1 MSTNQSPAPIGTD
14 IITTTTALSPFEKP
28 NHHITNNK
36 HIIKSHP
43 ADNNNNNNNN
53 NNDDNSTNVYYVK
66 DDSAMMGPLSSSL
79 AAGGNNIHTTTAPL
93 TIYLPRGHVDD
104 EDVISLGSDDD
115 DDNVNTD
122 GTTAT
127 VTPDGDS
134 SSKEFNGPP
143 SPSTSDCPV
152 INEESHSLKS
162 VKSILMSEDISV
174 RMGRLKRNVSWS
186 DLAGAGELVEV
197 KMYIP
202 EKKSLLPAEAIF
214 QECLCSIM

>member
-1 MSTNQSPAPIGTD
+1 MSTNQSPPPIGID
-14 IITTTTALSPFEKP
+14 ITTTTALSPFEKP

-36 HIIKSHP
+36 HIMKSHP
-43 ADNNNNNNNN
+43 AD
-53 NNDDNSTNVYYVK
+53 NDDNSTNVYYAK
-66 DDSAMMGPLSSSL
+66 DDSAMMMGPLSSSL
-79 AAGGNNIHTTTAPL
+79 AADGNTITHTTTAPL
-93 TIYLPRGHVDD
+93 TISLPRGHVDD

-115 DDNVNTD
+115 DDNVD
-122 GTTAT
+122 IDDITAT
-127 VTPDGDS
+127 ATATPDGDS
-134 SSKEFNGPP
+134 SSKEFSGPP

-152 INEESHSLKS
+152 TNEESHSLKS

-214 QECLCSIM
+214 QDCVCSIM